1 MPAMQDL
8 NDLRFFAAVVEHGG
22 YAAAERA
29 LGIPK
34 SRLSRRVTQLEADLG
49 VRLLQRSTRKFA
61 VTDVGQSVYRH
72 AQSML
77 NEAQAVREAVEQV
90 SAEPRGVVK
99 VSAPA
104 AIAQHLLAQLLPE
117 FLRSHP
123 KVRLQLHV
131 SNRRVDVINEG
142 FDLALRVRSDLR
154 DDGELVMRRFGDIR
168 EMLVASPNYLARV
181 GRPQVPSDL
190 DAHTTLS
197 TTDEDATRQ
206 RWILKGPDGAT
217 EKVDIQPVLMA
228 LDFPLLLAAAQDGLG
243 IALLP
248 EMACAD
254 AVRNGEL
261 EVVLPDWHLPMGICH
276 GVFPSRRGVLPAVRA
291 LIEFLAERL
300 PPLIQ
305 ANRLQCSDIVRGK
318 KADPRRAAVAK
329 VDG

>member
-1 MPAMQDL
+1 MADMQDL

-34 SRLSRRVTQLEADLG
+34 SRLSRRVTQLESDLG

-90 SAEPRGVVK
+90 SSEPRGVVK

-104 AIAQHLLAQLLPE
+104 ALAQEMLAQLLPE
-117 FLRSHP
+117 FLRLHP

-168 EMLVASPNYLARV
+168 EMLVASPRYLARM
-181 GRPQVPSDL
+181 GRPAQPSDL

-197 TTDEDATRQ
+197 KDEDDARQ
-206 RWILKGPDGAT
+206 RWTLQGPDGAM
-217 EKVDIQPVLMA
+217 EKVDIRPVLMA
-228 LDFPLLLAAAQDGLG
+228 LDFPLLLSAVEDGLG

-248 EMACAD
+248 EMTCAD
-254 AVRNGEL
+254 AVRRGDL
-261 EVVLPDWHLPMGICH
+261 EVVLPEWHLPMGICH

-305 ANRLQCSDIVRGK
+305 ANRLQCSEIVRGGK
-318 KADPRRAAVAK
+318 GAKSNAKAATAA
-329 VDG
+329 

>member
-1 MPAMQDL
+1 MAAMQDL

-61 VTDVGQSVYRH
+61 ITDVGQSVYRH

-90 SAEPRGVVK
+90 SVEPRGVVK

-104 AIAQHLLAQLLPE
+104 ALAQHLLAQLLPE

-142 FDLALRVRSDLR
+142 FDLSLRVRSDLR
-154 DDGELVMRRFGDIR
+154 DDGELVLRRFGDIR
-168 EMLVASPNYLARV
+168 ELLVASPKYLDRA
-181 GRPQVPSDL
+181 GRPQLPEDL
-190 DAHTTLS
+190 ATHTTLS
-197 TTDEDATRQ
+197 MSEDESRQ
-206 RWILKGPDGAT
+206 RWQLHGAGD
-217 EKVDIQPVLMA
+217 EVRRVELQPVLMA
-228 LDFPLLLAAAQDGLG
+228 HDFPLLSAAAAEGLG

-248 EMACAD
+248 ESTCAE
-254 AVRNGEL
+254 AVRRGEL
-261 EVVLPDWHLPMGICH
+261 EVVLPAWHLSMGICH
-276 GVFPSRRGVLPAVRA
+276 AVFPSRRGLLPAVRV
-291 LIEFLAERL
+291 LIDFLAERL
-300 PPLIQ
+300 PAVIER
-305 ANRLQCSDIVRGK
+305 NRLQCRDIAAHGA
-318 KADPRRAAVAK
+318 KA
-329 VDG
+329 

>member
-1 MPAMQDL
+1 MADMQDL

-34 SRLSRRVTQLEADLG
+34 SRLSRRVTQLESDLG
-49 VRLLQRSTRKFA
+49 VRLLQSSSRKFA

-90 SAEPRGVVK
+90 SSEPRGVVK

-104 AIAQHLLAQLLPE
+104 ALAQEMLAQLLPE
-117 FLRSHP
+117 FLRLHP

-168 EMLVASPNYLARV
+168 EMLVASPRYLARM
-181 GRPQVPSDL
+181 GRPTQPSDL

-197 TTDEDATRQ
+197 KDEDDARQ
-206 RWILKGPDGAT
+206 RWTLQGPDGAM
-217 EKVDIQPVLMA
+217 EKVDIRPVLMA
-228 LDFPLLLAAAQDGLG
+228 LDFPLLLSAVEDGLG

-248 EMACAD
+248 EMTCAD
-254 AVRNGEL
+254 AVRRGDL
-261 EVVLPDWHLPMGICH
+261 EVVLPEWHLPMGICH

-305 ANRLQCSDIVRGK
+305 ANRLQCSEIVRGGK
-318 KADPRRAAVAK
+318 GAKSNAKAATAA
-329 VDG
+329 